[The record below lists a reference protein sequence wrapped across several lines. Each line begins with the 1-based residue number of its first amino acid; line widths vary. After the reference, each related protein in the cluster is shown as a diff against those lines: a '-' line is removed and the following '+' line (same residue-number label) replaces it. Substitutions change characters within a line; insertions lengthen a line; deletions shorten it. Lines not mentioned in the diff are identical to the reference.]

1 MNRMSLLAQETNT
14 SVFELDVAQEVSKLE
29 KIWNEFWPKG
39 LAFLQSLVVALIIFF
54 IGKKLIKWVL
64 KLINKGFEHAGVE
77 NGVSGF
83 ISSVV
88 KVLLYL
94 VLVMMIA
101 NVVGIATTSIVAIVG
116 SAGVTVGLALQGSLS
131 NLAGGVLILVLKPFR
146 VGDYI
151 VAQGC
156 EGTVQRIDIFYTK
169 ILTGDNRAVVLP
181 NGTLSNGNII
191 NVTKE
196 DDRRV
201 DLVIPIGYNDD
212 IREAKR
218 VLESIARRHTDTILQ
233 DKDVTVAVGNF
244 GSDAI
249 EINFRVWVKK
259 ENYWLV
265 RGELLEEI
273 KYAFDEKHISI
284 PFSQLDVFIKQN

>member
-1 MNRMSLLAQETNT
+1 MRGMSFFAKEADLGADI
-14 SVFELDVAQEVSKLE
+14 VQEVSKLE
-29 KIWNEFWPKG
+29 KVWNEFWPKG
-39 LAFLQSLVVALIIFF
+39 LAFLQSLVIALIIFF
-54 IGKKLIKWVL
+54 VGRKLIKWVL
-64 KLINKGFEHAGVE
+64 KLLKKGFERAGVE
-77 NGVSGF
+77 EGVTGF
-83 ISSVV
+83 VSSVV
-88 KVLLYL
+88 KAILYL
-94 VLVMMIA
+94 VLVMMMA
-101 NVVGIATTSIVAIVG
+101 NIVGIATTSVVAIVG
-116 SAGVTVGLALQGSLS
+116 SAGLTVGLALQGSLS
-131 NLAGGVLILVLKPFR
+131 NFAGGVLILLLKPFR

-156 EGTVQRIDIFYTK
+156 EGTVQNIDIFYTK

-201 DLVIPIGYNDD
+201 DMVIPISYNDD

-218 VLESIARRHTDTILQ
+218 VLESVADRHTDTILQ
-233 DKDVTVAVGNF
+233 DKGVTVAVANF

-284 PFSQLDVFIKQN
+284 PFSQVDVFIKQN